1 MNAPAEMWPN
11 LSALIGNAIT
21 IMLDPRPPT
30 RYTRAMLR
38 EWSRCPG
45 IPPELAEYLR
55 TAAPSNR
62 PDISTRNGNIC
73 LHYLI
78 ATEGMW
84 HKHRHKEEREHALT
98 RIAGL
103 WDREPSYVPDILT
116 EHREA
121 AQTWLD
127 NLLEYNSDFAKP
139 EEILKALDADLML
152 HAASWPR
159 HREGQ

>member
-1 MNAPAEMWPN
+1 MPRHPARAGRV
-11 LSALIGNAIT
+11 SAHGRAIESAGHKYAQ
-21 IMLDPRPPT
+21 R
-30 RYTRAMLR
+30 
-38 EWSRCPG
+38 
-45 IPPELAEYLR
+45 
-55 TAAPSNR
+55 
-62 PDISTRNGNIC
+62 NIC

-152 HAASWPR
+152 RAASWPR